1 MDKFN
6 CDIIYVISFL
16 LNFNDILNLSIIN
29 KYYLSLFDDK
39 YYEDL
44 SILYYTNEFW
54 KLANKRPIKLS
65 KPLKNFKK
73 EILRIENFQR
83 TLDNLNY
90 KRWTN
95 KDFYDY
101 WHNENKWYLSMYY
114 AQF

>member
-1 MDKFN
+1 MN
-6 CDIIYVISFL
+6 ELNSDIIYIISYL

-29 KYYLSLFDDK
+29 KYYFSLFDDK

-44 SILYYTNEFW
+44 SIIYYTDKFW
-54 KLANKRPIKLS
+54 KLASKRPIKLS
-65 KPLKNFKK
+65 KPLKSFKK

-90 KRWTN
+90 NRWTN

-101 WHNENKWYLSMYY
+101 WCCENKWYISMY
-114 AQF
+114 QT